1 MLQKKDNQDF
11 QATQW
16 VMYPTKIIKWIKNY
30 KKEVEMDKL
39 KEKYCQTINFL
50 LQELR
55 TWMIADMNNIISIL
69 SNQLISKIID
79 TIKIIKFQSQSFQ
92 TLM

>member
-1 MLQKKDNQDF
+1 
-11 QATQW
+11 
-16 VMYPTKIIKWIKNY
+16 
-30 KKEVEMDKL
+30 MDKL

-79 TIKIIKFQSQSFQ
+79 TIKIFKFQSQSFQ